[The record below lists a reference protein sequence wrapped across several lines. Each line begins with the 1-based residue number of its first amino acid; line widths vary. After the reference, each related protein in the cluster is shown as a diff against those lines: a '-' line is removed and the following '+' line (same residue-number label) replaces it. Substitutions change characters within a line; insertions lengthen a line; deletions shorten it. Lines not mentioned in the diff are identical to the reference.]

1 MRVRTPQ
8 DIGLTI
14 RERRIELG
22 MDQTELAQRVG
33 VSRQWL
39 VAIERGKPRA
49 EIGLVLRTLRELDLD
64 VWVGDL
70 PAPDGRAPTAIDL
83 NRVLDRARGT
93 NDGD

>member
-39 VAIERGKPRA
+39 VAIEKGKPRA

-70 PAPDGRAPTAIDL
+70 PASDGRSAPAIDL

-93 NDGD
+93 TDGD